1 MILKVLTVDD
11 STIITTHLDYIL
23 KGMKEVKWIGHA
35 FCIEEAEDLIR
46 TKKPD
51 VVLLDII
58 LKEESGFDLL
68 KNIKNNYPDIV
79 VLMLS
84 NRINSSCYKKSI
96 LLGALYLIDKSYEFY
111 NIPNFL
117 IAIHSAKNIGQKL
130 NQFDPITLGNP
141 Y

>member
-23 KGMKEVKWIGHA
+23 KGMNKVKWVGHA
-35 FCIEEAEDLIR
+35 FCIKEAKDLIR
-46 TKKPD
+46 IKNPD
-51 VVLLDII
+51 VVLLDIM

-68 KNIKNNYPDIV
+68 KYIKNNYPNIV
-79 VLMLS
+79 VFMLS
-84 NRINSSCYKKSI
+84 NRINSSCYKKSK

-117 IAIHSAKNIGQKL
+117 MAIHSAKNIGQKL
-130 NQFDPITLGNP
+130 NRFDPITLSHP
-141 Y
+141 

>member
-1 MILKVLTVDD
+1 MILRVLTVDD

-35 FCIEEAEDLIR
+35 FCIKEAEDLIR
-46 TKKPD
+46 IKKPD
-51 VVLLDII
+51 VVLLDIM
-58 LKEESGFDLL
+58 LKEENGFDLL
-68 KNIKNNYPDIV
+68 KNINNNYPDIV

-117 IAIHSAKNIGQKL
+117 MAIHSAKNIGQIF
-130 NQFDPITLGNP
+130 NRFDAISLSHP
-141 Y
+141 

>member
-23 KGMKEVKWIGHA
+23 KDMKEVKWIGHA
-35 FCIEEAEDLIR
+35 FCALEAKDLLCL
-46 TKKPD
+46 KKPD

-68 KNIKNNYPDIV
+68 KYIKKNYPDIV
-79 VLMLS
+79 VFMLS
-84 NRINSSCYKKSI
+84 NRIDASCYKKSL
-96 LLGALYLIDKSYEFY
+96 LLGAHYLIDKSYEFY

-117 IAIHSAKNIGQKL
+117 MAIHSAKNIGQKL
-130 NQFDPITLGNP
+130 DRLEPISLRH
-141 Y
+141 

>member
-11 STIITTHLDYIL
+11 SPIITTHLDYIL
-23 KGMKEVKWIGHA
+23 KGMKEVEWIGHA
-35 FCIEEAEDLIR
+35 FCIKEAKDLIR
-46 TKKPD
+46 IKKPD
-51 VVLLDII
+51 VVLLDIM

-68 KNIKNNYPDIV
+68 KNIKNNYPNIV

-111 NIPNFL
+111 NIPNIL
-117 IAIHSAKNIGQKL
+117 MAIHSAKNIGQKL
-130 NQFDPITLGNP
+130 NQLEPITLRHP
-141 Y
+141 

>member
-23 KGMKEVKWIGHA
+23 KGMKEVNWIGHA
-35 FCIEEAEDLIR
+35 FCIKEAKDLIR

-51 VVLLDII
+51 VVLLDIM

-68 KNIKNNYPDIV
+68 KNIKNNYPNIV

-84 NRINSSCYKKSI
+84 NRISSSCYKKSI
-96 LLGALYLIDKSYEFY
+96 FLGALYLIDKSYEFY

-117 IAIHSAKNIGQKL
+117 KAIHSAKNIGQKL
-130 NQFDPITLGNP
+130 NRLEPITLRHHG
-141 Y
+141 